1 MNEEVRGVLEAYGEQ
16 SRVFKR
22 QREATDISIIMAPSK
37 VRYVC
42 PFCDKEQRVDY
53 EKFKEEQIE
62 PFFGDWK
69 EFECAN
75 CGAWVKIEAIRPER

>member
-1 MNEEVRGVLEAYGEQ
+1 MNGEVRGVLKEYGEQ
-16 SRVFKR
+16 SKVFKR
-22 QREATDISIIMAPSK
+22 QRGATDISIIMATSQ
-37 VRYVC
+37 VRYIC

-53 EKFKEEQIE
+53 EKFKEEQGA
-62 PFFGDWK
+62 PFWDDWN